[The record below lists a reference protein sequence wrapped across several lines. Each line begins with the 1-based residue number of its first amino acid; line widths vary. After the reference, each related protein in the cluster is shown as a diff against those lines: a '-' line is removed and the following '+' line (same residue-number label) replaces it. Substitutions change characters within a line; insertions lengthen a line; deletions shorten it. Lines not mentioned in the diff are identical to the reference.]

1 MCAFD
6 RHRLHAF
13 TARDADF
20 ADALARQ
27 VLDKLR
33 EVSLNLTAI
42 GRLTATERLAHFLV
56 KMRDL
61 SLSLG
66 ESVRPLILHLNRQQ
80 IADYLGMRQETVSR
94 EFTKLRHLRIIELV
108 EADKVVVLDEEKLL
122 DLSKSL
128 DSEPQERGAVPA
140 STVRVAHTELR
151 RRPHA

>member
-1 MCAFD
+1 
-6 RHRLHAF
+6 
-13 TARDADF
+13 
-20 ADALARQ
+20 
-27 VLDKLR
+27 
-33 EVSLNLTAI
+33 
-42 GRLTATERLAHFLV
+42 
-56 KMRDL
+56 
-61 SLSLG
+61 
-66 ESVRPLILHLNRQQ
+66 LNRQQ